1 MISHDLQ
8 LSIPFE
14 KIPDTHLRITFRHVA
29 KNESRDKAEKTF
41 AFTYLKIM
49 NDDGSIIKDGLHE
62 LYVYKVGV
70 VCCHDYYDTHA
81 HTG

>member
-1 MISHDLQ
+1 ML
-8 LSIPFE
+8 
-14 KIPDTHLRITFRHVA
+14 PDSHLRIAFRHVA
-29 KNESRDKAEKTF
+29 KNELKNKAEKTF

-70 VCCHDYYDTHA
+70 ACCYDYL
-81 HTG
+81 

>member
-1 MISHDLQ
+1 MQ
-8 LSIPFE
+8 LAIPFE
-14 KIPDTHLRITFRHVA
+14 MLPDSHLRITFRHVA

-70 VCCHDYYDTHA
+70 VCCRDYL
-81 HTG
+81 